1 MEKFSFMKFVKISF
15 LTLGLSSLVFTSC
28 KSDDDDPKNQNN
40 FTDIDVPGQMLDLD
54 GIHVVYPENHTFG
67 VWNQGTINIP
77 VGGKDY
83 TFDYFLTM
91 DTLSKNVRIH
101 YYLLSNPSTANP
113 TDVDVIAD
121 LFKNSS
127 YAPDAGH
134 ELLSD
139 ETVSFAGYDSRK
151 LTANQFAYLDKDTYK
166 LVNLD
171 TTIYKERYV
180 FYDND
185 TKKVFTVLMEIPEP
199 LKASRRTELYGIIS
213 SIKVNK

>member
-15 LTLGLSSLVFTSC
+15 LALGLSSLVFTSC
-28 KSDDDDPKNQNN
+28 KSDDPDPKNQNN
-40 FTDIDVPGQMLDLD
+40 FTDIDVPGQMLDLE
-54 GIHVVYPENHTFG
+54 GIHVVYPEKHTFG

-101 YYLLSNPSTANP
+101 YYLLSDPSTANQS
-113 TDVDVIAD
+113 DVDVIAD
-121 LFKNSS
+121 VFKNDQYSE
-127 YAPDAGH
+127 DTGH

-151 LTANQFAYLDKDTYK
+151 LTVNQVAYLDKTTYK
-166 LVNLD
+166 LVKLE

-185 TKKVFTVLMEIPEP
+185 TKKLFTVSMEMPEP
-199 LKASRRTELYGIIS
+199 LKDSRRAELYDIIS

>member
-1 MEKFSFMKFVKISF
+1 MEKFRFLKFVKISF
-15 LTLGLSSLVFTSC
+15 LVLGLSSFIFTSC

-40 FTDIDVPGQMLDLD
+40 FTDIDVDGQMLDLD
-54 GIHVVYPENHTFG
+54 GIHVVYPEDHTFG
-67 VWNQGTINIP
+67 VWNQGKVPVP

-83 TFDYFLTM
+83 KFDYFVTM

-101 YYLLSNPSTANP
+101 YYLLSEPSTANP
-113 TDVDVIAD
+113 ADVDVIAD

-127 YAPDAGH
+127 YTADAGH

-139 ETVSFAGYDSRK
+139 ETVSFAGHDSRK
-151 LTANQFAYLDKDTYK
+151 LTANQFAYLDKATYK

-185 TKKVFTVLMEIPEP
+185 SKKVYTVSIEMPEP
-199 LKASRRTELYGIIS
+199 LKASRRTELYDIIS